1 MKGDVLSTAVAADD
15 ALDKVF
21 AALSDRTRRSIL
33 GRLAEGEA
41 SVTELVEPS
50 ELSQPSISKHL
61 KVLER
66 AGLVARSRAG
76 KFRPCRLDPAP
87 LGAVAAWLGHY
98 RRFWEESL
106 DNLDAYVKTL
116 QRGKP
121 RGKGKKR

>member
-1 MKGDVLSTAVAADD
+1 LSTAVAVDEE
-15 ALDKVF
+15 LDRVF

-33 GRLAEGEA
+33 ARLAEGEA

-76 KFRPCRLDPAP
+76 KFRPCRLEPAP
-87 LGAVAAWLGHY
+87 LGAVAAWLGDY

-106 DNLDAYVKTL
+106 ENLDAYVASLK
-116 QRGKP
+116 RGKP
-121 RGKGKKR
+121 RREGKKR